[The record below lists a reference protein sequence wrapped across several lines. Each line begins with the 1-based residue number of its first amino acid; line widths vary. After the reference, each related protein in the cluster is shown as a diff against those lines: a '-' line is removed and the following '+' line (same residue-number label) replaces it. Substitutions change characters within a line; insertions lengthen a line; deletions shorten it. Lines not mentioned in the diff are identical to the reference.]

1 MHGLSGGVSVRRL
14 VPENYFFSKDGSRC
28 MNRALE
34 NHEFTIDSHRGAFK
48 GGLLENSIPA
58 FEEALKED
66 ANMLECDIRGTRDGN
81 IALVHNKTIDHI
93 TKHATSIPPE
103 SEFHELPVGKV
114 NDHTMSFL
122 KAIKFE
128 HGASILSLDEFLA
141 FLHDH
146 HVGAQIELKEFHFN
160 ARIVEAAKQ
169 ADIDH
174 ETLKAPVVFSS
185 FNPFAVISLRK
196 AFVRAGLPL
205 YDHFAGKKGYG
216 FALQAIPLGSF
227 AGKWVLRRCKK
238 HKIWGFT
245 THYKYLPASR
255 IGYAHECGVKFCPRI
270 PDDEQLAIDYINADV
285 DGFETDNVPFIK
297 RCIVKAGYSFP

>member
-1 MHGLSGGVSVRRL
+1 M
-14 VPENYFFSKDGSRC
+14 N

-34 NHEFTIDSHRGAFK
+34 QHEFTIDSHRGAFK

-81 IALVHNKTIDHI
+81 IALVHNKTIDHVA
-93 TKHATSIPPE
+93 KHATAIPAE

-122 KAIKFE
+122 KAIKYE

-141 FLHDH
+141 FLRDH
-146 HVGAQIELKEFHFN
+146 RAGAQIELKEFHFN
-160 ARIVEAAKQ
+160 ARIVDAARQ
-169 ADIDH
+169 AGIDH

-185 FNPFAVISLRK
+185 FNPFAVVSLRK

-227 AGKWVLRRCKK
+227 MGKWILRRCKK

-245 THYKYLPASR
+245 TYFKYLPANR
-255 IGYAHECGVKFCPRI
+255 IQYAHECGVKFCPRI

-297 RCIVKAGYSFP
+297 RCIAKAGYSFP